1 MADINI
7 DGLSLPEAEEAIVEI
22 WSCLEEYH
30 IPSPAMSVDVRA
42 NSRVTIGLSFEEPLW
57 AELVSLRLS
66 NSMRIAQ
73 LRRRLYVPVVGE
85 LCAAPLLLLQEEAR
99 THFRPINAP
108 AAPLDATAP
117 TGMAESFPRAKR
129 R

>member
-22 WSCLEEYH
+22 WSCLEEYD

-42 NSRVTIGLSFEEPLW
+42 DSRITMGLSFEEPLW

-66 NSMRIAQ
+66 NSMRSAR
-73 LRRRLYVPVVGE
+73 LRRGPHVPAGRE
-85 LCAAPLLLLQEEAR
+85 ICAAPLLPPQEAR
-99 THFRPINAP
+99 SRFRPNTAP
-108 AAPLDATAP
+108 AVRLDAAAP